1 VSEPAA
7 DPYATFLRTADTGI
21 WQECLDRS
29 LERVHARAGQAELAE
44 ALCIAAYLIWLG
56 RSSGAT
62 ATEQQAWQRYREL
75 NDELVRA
82 TAPGPSRELD
92 LCWGIVLAF
101 ADYRVVGATLLQRNG
116 QIAPEH
122 LLLALPS
129 SGVRTVA
136 ALRPLFDRP
145 PAGSF
150 LPAAHIYGLALANI
164 GAVHEARELIAR
176 LDRNNAQPLLLEVL
190 GVANERLGLW
200 PDADTVYRRS
210 PWPLHRYRAAMVGA
224 IAGRSAA
231 QADELEL
238 DEPTLQLVGQL
249 EGELDQT
256 EITRSVAFLSAC
268 VWQPVTS
275 WLVETEL
282 GKLNF
287 RRRRHAE
294 ADLNFQRALQ
304 YAPGRAQFAVSQLR
318 FANFTWLTGTDPHL
332 TLNMAPEALTVGRQA
347 LACSTEDDDTSNI
360 RIWLAQ
366 QTNDLELIPESLE
379 DWDPYQR
386 GEGCE
391 VVGERGRALDCWL
404 ESLREGY
411 YHRAVGQVLN
421 RLRAAGFPRAA
432 GCLAEVVLRESWEDF
447 PALLETAEKL
457 QDVGRAAGAGDP
469 ADELV
474 RIAQAFQQRLIEMS
488 KLEFKN
494 AIRCY
499 ALVRRA
505 GQQDL
510 AEGLLLRLAKQAE
523 GVSELL
529 AAAVLRRSTPMTVQA
544 REEGLW
550 CVRRAL
556 TEARDRS
563 ERLQIAREFFHYGQ
577 IGEAR
582 TVLRDERV
590 LLADQQLSHADMTVL
605 LQCAEWLTRDELQ
618 DLADRAIARLLADQ
632 GAGVL
637 GRDGAAYGQR
647 LLTYAKAVEPQAD
660 TWLSERIA
668 HGLGTS
674 LGDGAESVWR
684 GASDEQW
691 PAIQERLDSD
701 VDELDAQSPINL
713 EAVASPDSSF
723 GLRLSAVE
731 GLRTALATWVDRAR
745 QVHVEVPQA
754 EIPLSDAEDRG
765 DRPRT
770 IQLSDLWRAH
780 LTPQPDEEKAREAAG
795 ALRAFFEEERLLRE
809 RWNRSRQEA
818 AAPRLRRAVR
828 IGEALLEL
836 LPIMLGPAERN
847 DVHPIFRDLFA
858 QADADVATLATEVT
872 EQVALLR
879 RELEPVFADGRGA
892 LNDQVE

>member
-1 VSEPAA
+1 MSEPAA
-7 DPYATFLRTADTGI
+7 DPYATFLRTADAGV
-21 WQECLDRS
+21 WQECLDRI
-29 LERVHARAGQAELAE
+29 LERVHATAGPAELAE
-44 ALCIAAYLIWLG
+44 ALCIAAYLNWLG

-62 ATEQQAWQRYREL
+62 ATEKEAWQRYREL

-101 ADYRVVGATLLQRNG
+101 AGYQVTGTTLLQRNG
-116 QIAPEH
+116 QLAPEH

-136 ALRPLFDRP
+136 ALRPLFEGP
-145 PAGSF
+145 SAGSF
-150 LPAAHIYGLALANI
+150 LPAAHIYGLALASI
-164 GAVHEARELIAR
+164 GAVQEARDLMAR
-176 LDRNNAQPLLLEVL
+176 LDRDNGQPLLLEVL
-190 GVANERLGLW
+190 GAANERLGLW
-200 PDADTVYRRS
+200 SEADAVYRRS
-210 PWPLHRYRAAMVGA
+210 PWPMHRYRAAMVAA

-231 QADELEL
+231 PADDLEL

-268 VWQPVTS
+268 LWQPVTS

-294 ADLNFQRALQ
+294 ADLHFQRALQ
-304 YAPGRAQFAVSQLR
+304 SAPGRAQFAVSHLR

-332 TLNMAPEALTVGRQA
+332 TLNMTPEALTGRQA
-347 LACSTEDDDTSNI
+347 LARSTQDDDTSSI

-386 GEGCE
+386 GEGFE
-391 VVGERGRALDCWL
+391 VVGERGRALDCWV

-411 YHRAVGQVLN
+411 YHRAVG
-421 RLRAAGFPRAA
+421 RLLSQLQAAGFPRAA

-447 PALLETAEKL
+447 PALLETAEQL
-457 QDVGRAAGAGDP
+457 QDVGPAAGAGDP

-474 RIAQAFQQRLIEMS
+474 RITQAFQQRLIELS

-494 AIRCY
+494 AVRCY

-605 LQCAEWLTRDELQ
+605 LQCAEWLSRDNLQ
-618 DLADRAIARLLADQ
+618 DLADRAVGRLLADQ

-647 LLTYAKAVEPQAD
+647 LLAYARAVEPQTD
-660 TWLSERIA
+660 TWLSERIEN
-668 HGLGTS
+668 GLGTS
-674 LGDGAESVWR
+674 LGARAESVWG
-684 GASDEQW
+684 GASDKRW
-691 PAIQERLDSD
+691 PAIQERLYSD
-701 VDELDAQSPINL
+701 IEEDAQSPINL
-713 EAVASPDSSF
+713 AAVTSPDSSF

-731 GLRTALATWVDRAR
+731 GLRTALATWVDKAR
-745 QVHVEVPQA
+745 QVPVAVPQVEVP
-754 EIPLSDAEDRG
+754 LSAAEDRG

-795 ALRAFFEEERLLRE
+795 ALRAFFEEERLLRQ

-818 AAPRLRRAVR
+818 AAPSLRRAVR

-836 LPIMLGPAERN
+836 LPSVLGPAERH

-858 QADADVATLATEVT
+858 QADADVATLATEVS
-872 EQVALLR
+872 EQVAMLR
-879 RELEPVFADGRGA
+879 RELEPVFADGAGGA
-892 LNDQVE
+892 Q